1 MAAASSLSPSRSR
14 SAPARR
20 SSPPPAGRSPR
31 SLRRQRFPRMD
42 TGCCSVVAT
51 IARHSVRCCT
61 VTNAFSCFSATAEL
75 QRQE

>member
-1 MAAASSLSPSRSR
+1 
-14 SAPARR
+14 
-20 SSPPPAGRSPR
+20 
-31 SLRRQRFPRMD
+31 MD

-75 QRQE
+75 QRQVRTRLFGLLPVGCTHEVIQDQ